1 MCIIN
6 QISIN
11 KMELKESV
19 CRIQIK
25 TFGCE
30 ELDSTTPIYIQVGAC
45 TQWVDWLGGKDH
57 KMLGDDLAAADNDYP
72 KLLEQNN
79 DEITCQDKDEKK
91 MMMEKGVGNGYH

>member
-19 CRIQIK
+19 SRNPIK

-30 ELDSTTPIYIQVGAC
+30 ELDSTATIYIQVGAC
-45 TQWVDWLGGKDH
+45 TRWVDWLGDKDH
-57 KMLGDDLAAADNDYP
+57 KMLGDDLAAVDKDYP

-79 DEITCQDKDEKK
+79 GEIICQDKDEKK
-91 MMMEKGVGNGYH
+91 MMMDKGVGNGYH